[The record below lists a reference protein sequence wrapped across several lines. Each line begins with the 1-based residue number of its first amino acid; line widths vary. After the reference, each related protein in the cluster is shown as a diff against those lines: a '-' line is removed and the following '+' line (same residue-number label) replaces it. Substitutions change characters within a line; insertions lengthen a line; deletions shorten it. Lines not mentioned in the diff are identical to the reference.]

1 MIGLRKK
8 TLSGGLW
15 KGRTTGPTFPR
26 VQLALSYLVLPFQIY
41 GESNL
46 GPETMGRLSH
56 VEDTCTRLL
65 KLYCPCTQCLYLYT
79 CMLVR
84 SMERFSVYH
93 LDV

>member
-41 GESNL
+41 PHEL
-46 GPETMGRLSH
+46 EKVGPVGKT
-56 VEDTCTRLL
+56 
-65 KLYCPCTQCLYLYT
+65 
-79 CMLVR
+79 
-84 SMERFSVYH
+84 
-93 LDV
+93 